1 MHTLAWRPA
10 LWYISKYTPEKAD
23 YCACAQSLVR
33 IPLSLSH
40 RDSHVAAWA
49 EREKHKTELVP
60 ALQHSWEFICRVS
73 SENLMYDCVHQPL
86 HLWWCWTLLSAKP
99 SPKNVKGIC
108 RRKHAVFLKVMT
120 ILFFSIHKLLQ
131 CHNSETK
138 GKLPKNTILNC
149 EPGTH
154 VHLDLINS
162 QTQTW
167 ENSCPSCF

>member
-99 SPKNVKGIC
+99 SSKNVKGIC

-120 ILFFSIHKLLQ
+120 ILFFPYINCCSA
-131 CHNSETK
+131 
-138 GKLPKNTILNC
+138 TILRQRENC
-149 EPGTH
+149 QKIQYWIVNQALMCT
-154 VHLDLINS
+154 
-162 QTQTW
+162 
-167 ENSCPSCF
+167 